1 MRRVLSSLPWI
12 LLAACAGHPAGTV
25 APAGGLPPGLAA
37 IREDELKADLYAL
50 AGDHFLG
57 RESGTL
63 DELKASAWLAERA
76 RQAGL
81 APAGDDGTYFQFW
94 PMARTRVSTSSKIQV
109 GSTAF
114 PVTTDAVVL
123 TTGTAIVDAPLVDGG
138 DGAGLDQ
145 MDLAG
150 KAVVIQITSP
160 KAVIPDKI
168 SLRPARYL
176 FAAAGELTTALAK
189 AKPAA
194 IILVSDAVA
203 DSGWEF
209 VSNWYRNGSYD
220 LQFGEAPIRIG
231 GAAPVIWLK
240 QAARPA
246 PEMVRRRVLPG
257 PVGTAAVVGPG
268 GLWRQFN
275 RVAAGLPLA
284 GPEEPDQ
291 PLDRASGRFEELG
304 SSLANVRYNWVFR
317 HGSSFHQFFGS
328 TEHRGG
334 EAGLLAGCI
343 DPAPHR
349 GVCQVPDVPGQQKVD
364 AVGGRNR
371 DVERVGRCLGGQEPA
386 ANQRPSEILSG
397 WRSGQ
402 GWNVR

>member
-1 MRRVLSSLPWI
+1 MLFRSLGRALGVSHTSVRRYLD
-12 LLAACAGHPAGTV
+12 LLANTLV
-25 APAGGLPPGLAA
+25 VRILPPWSANLAKRQ
-37 IREDELKADLYAL
+37 IRHPKDL
-50 AGDHFLG
+50 
-57 RESGTL
+57 T
-63 DELKASAWLAERA
+63 
-76 RQAGL
+76 
-81 APAGDDGTYFQFW
+81 
-94 PMARTRVSTSSKIQV
+94 
-109 GSTAF
+109 
-114 PVTTDAVVL
+114 
-123 TTGTAIVDAPLVDGG
+123 
-138 DGAGLDQ
+138 
-145 MDLAG
+145 G
-150 KAVVIQITSP
+150 KAVVVQITKP
-160 KAVIPDKI
+160 KAAIPDKI

-220 LQFGEAPIRIG
+220 LQFGEAPFRIG

-397 WRSGQ
+397 WRNGQ